1 MVRNGIAK
9 HSARIRWQPETDA
22 LLMQHT
28 ADIVVVGGGM
38 VGAMTALAFA
48 HCDLKVALVEKKAPP
63 PFDSGKHDI
72 RVSAI
77 SHATLE
83 MLKAVGAWDSILK
96 ARVCP
101 YKRMLVWDS
110 GSTAKTRFNSADVGY
125 QQLGFIVENS
135 LIQYALWQQL
145 RELPDVDIQCPASI
159 TVLELQQDGAFI
171 TLDNGK
177 TIRSEL
183 IVAADGA
190 QSTLRSLAGIK
201 TDGESYQQHALVA
214 TVKTEIPQQDIT
226 WQRFTETGPQAFLP
240 LAGQRASMV
249 WYHSE
254 ARIAELKALA
264 EADFIE
270 AMEAEFPDNLGGL
283 VSVEQRGSFP
293 LQWCHAK
300 QYVKPRL
307 ALVGDAA
314 HAVHPLAGQ
323 GVNLGML
330 DSAVLVQCVLDGIK
344 KGRAPGDLRVLR
356 RYERWRKPSNHIMIK
371 ALNGIQQ
378 AFQPREPSAIQNG
391 VLKAARTTA
400 LRIADS
406 VGPINKTLI
415 RSAMGLSGE
424 LPELALGR
432 LPVSDQTAPG

>member
-1 MVRNGIAK
+1 M
-9 HSARIRWQPETDA
+9 PD
-22 LLMQHT
+22 T
-28 ADIVVVGGGM
+28 ADIIVAGGGM

-48 HCDLKVALVEKKAPP
+48 RCDLHVAVIEKKDPP

-83 MLKAVGAWDSILK
+83 MLRAVGAWDSILE

-110 GSTAKTRFNSADVGY
+110 ESTAKTSFNSADVGY
-125 QQLGFIVENS
+125 RQLGFIVENS
-135 LIQYALWQQL
+135 LIQFALWQQL
-145 RELPDVDIQCPASI
+145 RELQHVEFHCPDSVTA
-159 TVLELQQDGAFI
+159 LELQQDAASL
-171 TLDNGK
+171 TLDSRK
-177 TIRSEL
+177 TIHAEL

-190 QSTLRSLAGIK
+190 NSMLRSLAGIK
-201 TDGESYQQHALVA
+201 TDGESYQQNALVA

-226 WQRFTETGPQAFLP
+226 WQRFTDTGPQAFLP
-240 LAGQRASMV
+240 LAGNRASMV
-249 WYHSE
+249 WYHTES
-254 ARIAELKALA
+254 RIAELKALD

-270 AMEAEFPDNLGGL
+270 AMETEFPDKLGGL
-283 VSVEQRGSFP
+283 ESVEQRGSFP
-293 LQWCHAK
+293 LQWCHAN
-300 QYVKPRL
+300 QYVKPHF

-330 DSAVLVQCVLDGIK
+330 DAATLVQCVMDGIAE
-344 KGRAPGDLRVLR
+344 GRAPGDLRILR

-371 ALNGIQQ
+371 ALDGIQQ
-378 AFQPREPSAIQNG
+378 AFQPRGSSEIQIG
-391 VLKAARTTA
+391 VLKAARTAA
-400 LRIADS
+400 LRIADN

-432 LPVSDQTAPG
+432 LPVSDQPLPG